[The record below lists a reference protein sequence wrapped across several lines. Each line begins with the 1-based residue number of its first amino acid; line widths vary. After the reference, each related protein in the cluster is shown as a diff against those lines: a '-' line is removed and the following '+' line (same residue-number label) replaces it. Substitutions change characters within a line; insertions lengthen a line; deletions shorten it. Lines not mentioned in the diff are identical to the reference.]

1 MEEKKRV
8 VPFNIIEKIEG
19 LPPGKMHPLLALSK
33 FQVKMERSEGWSH
46 YSYTNQKD
54 ELVLVLEGEA
64 VLQTGEGELKLN
76 KGEMVLLPKGLS
88 HGPIYGKNARLL
100 IFEEK

>member
-1 MEEKKRV
+1 MEDKKV
-8 VPFNIIEKIEG
+8 TPFNIDEKIADI
-19 LPPGKMHPLLALSK
+19 LPGKMHPLLALDK

-54 ELVLVLEGEA
+54 ELVLVLEGE
-64 VLQTGEGELKLN
+64 VMLQSSQGELKLN
-76 KGEMVLLPKGLS
+76 KGDMVLLPKGLN
-88 HGPIYGKNARLL
+88 HGPIYGEKAKLL